1 MSEPK
6 MATFEAEVDKKEG
19 MECEAKMRD
28 FSLTVDEPESL
39 GGTNKGPN
47 PVEVLLSSL
56 GSCLS
61 ITGVV
66 VAKEM
71 DFPLEDFNLKI
82 EGDLD
87 PRGFQGTADVPS
99 GFQEIR
105 VKIDAIE
112 GVPEEKI
119 DEFMEEVKNR
129 CPIED
134 TLGKK
139 LEPKIER

>member
-1 MSEPK
+1 MAEPK

-28 FSLTVDEPESL
+28 FSLTIDEPENL

-56 GSCLS
+56 GGCLS
-61 ITGVV
+61 IVGVV

-71 DFPLEDFNLKI
+71 GLELGNFDLKI
-82 EGDLD
+82 QGDLD
-87 PRGFQGTADVPS
+87 PRGFQGTADVPA
-99 GFQEIR
+99 GFQDIR
-105 VKIDAIE
+105 VKIEEIE
-112 GVPEEKI
+112 GIPEEK
-119 DEFMEEVKNR
+119 MEEFIEGIKKR

-134 TLGKK
+134 TLERS
-139 LEPKIER
+139 LEVQIEK